1 MLLRKILY
9 YVIIFSVISMTNS
22 KYISK
27 ILFDNKL
34 NKASYLNNLPIIKYL
49 AKEKELSFNAD
60 VTFFVG
66 ENGTGKST
74 LLEAIAVAY
83 GFNAEGGSKNFTF
96 STNATHS
103 ELCEH
108 IEIAKRGYAR
118 DGFFLRAESLYN
130 VATNIDDM
138 DKLPS
143 FDAPIIGGY
152 GGVSLHN
159 QSHGESF
166 LSIVQNRF
174 FGNGLYILDEP
185 EAALSPMRLLTL
197 MAEINELVKKDSQFI
212 IATHSPIL
220 MTFPNAEILEF
231 SAGGIKRVEYQ
242 DTEHFQIT
250 KSFLENPEKML
261 GYLLNDN
268 EK

>member
-1 MLLRKILY
+1 LDT
-9 YVIIFSVISMTNS
+9 VG
-22 KYISK
+22 YISE
-27 ILFDNKL
+27 ICFDNALDKR
-34 NKASYLNNLPIIKYL
+34 SYLNDLPVVKYL
-49 AKEKELSFNAD
+49 SKELRLPFSSN

-83 GFNAEGGSKNFTF
+83 GFNAEGGSRNFTF

-103 ELCEH
+103 ELFEH
-108 IEIAKRGYAR
+108 ITVAKRGYAK

-130 VATNIDDM
+130 VATNIDDL

-143 FDAPIIGGY
+143 FDAPIIEGY
-152 GGVSLHN
+152 GGVSLHH

-166 LSIVQNRF
+166 LAIVQNRF

-185 EAALSPMRLLTL
+185 EAALSPSRLLTL
-197 MAEINELVKKDSQFI
+197 MVAIRELVNDRSQFI

-220 MTFPNAEILEF
+220 MSFPGADIWEF
-231 SAGGIKRVEYQ
+231 SQNGIQRVNYRE
-242 DTEHFQIT
+242 TEHFQIT
-250 KSFLENPEKML
+250 KRFLENPEKIL
-261 GYLLNDN
+261 KYLFEETVDN
-268 EK
+268 GTRE